1 MTTFYDIP
9 ADLLVPGVA
18 ARLEASDSIKQPDW
32 ADFVKTG
39 VHKERPPT
47 QENWWLL
54 RSAAILRK
62 VGRMGPIGVNHLA
75 QEFGGSK
82 DRGSAPNRAAAGSR
96 HIIRTA
102 LQQMEDAGLV
112 TSRLNAAGTVNR
124 GRVLTPAGQ
133 KLLDEVAHEMRP
145 KALEMYPGLDK
156 Y

>member
-9 ADLLVPGVA
+9 ADLLVPAIA
-18 ARLEASDSIKQPDW
+18 ARLEASDSINQPEW
-32 ADFVKTG
+32 AEYVKTG

-47 QENWWLL
+47 QDNWWLL

-62 VGRMGPIGVNHLA
+62 VARLGPIGVNHLS

-96 HIIRTA
+96 HIVRTV
-102 LQQMEDAGLV
+102 LQQMEDAGYV
-112 TSRLNAAGTVNR
+112 MSRLNAAGTVNK
-124 GRVLTPAGQ
+124 GRVLTASGQ
-133 KLLDEVAHEMRP
+133 KLLDEVAHELYP
-145 KALEMYPGLDK
+145 TALEMYPGLDK